1 MPRVQEFNRL
11 QNPAHETSDQAL
23 PGPVL
28 ATREEQPSSPFAP
41 QRAPLR
47 WFHALWALGIFALFC
62 LHFPHLRADFPNNS
76 PWMDYAKYTDEGW
89 YGNAAIRYYLTG
101 HWYLRGDFNPA
112 VALPIWPMLLSVVF
126 HFTGVSLVADRIL
139 GLAVFGV
146 NLLLA
151 FFVVR
156 TQAQRWAALL
166 AVTLLVT
173 SPFLW
178 AFSRLAILE
187 PLLICFLLLSWLL
200 ALRLPRASPR
210 AQMAMLVA
218 IGFLICLMVLTKT
231 TAIFILPSTLFLIAR
246 ARDFR
251 WVSVRAL
258 AIAAAAAALP
268 WCAWYFLLVRPHY
281 RVDYQYLFDAN
292 HWPQPSSFGGWLAAF
307 WWGLHGSLWISSTLC
322 ITAIVLLVLVLIP
335 WRSAAAS
342 SARSSNPDL
351 RSSLLTIA
359 SLLTAAGY
367 VFFAGWHNSPQPRYY
382 ETVLYPVC
390 FILALGAA
398 DLLRSSRPL
407 LLRICGLAS
416 LVVMVLVS
424 LIGIVRTVGYIRHP
438 EYTFINAAEGVTRYI
453 EEHPEQHRLL
463 LSISGDEIQLITGQ
477 PAICDDYGPWD
488 LPYRMRVYQ
497 PGWYAAWNELDP
509 GSLVDI
515 QTQYSLERVADF
527 PAFDDPDRNDLILY
541 RMNPLP
547 AAKQNYS
554 AQDEITANAGK

>member
-11 QNPAHETSDQAL
+11 QNPAHETSDQAA

-28 ATREEQPSSPFAP
+28 ATPEEQPSSPFAP

-112 VALPIWPMLLSVVF
+112 VALPIWPLLLSVVF

-187 PLLICFLLLSWLL
+187 PLLICFLLVSWLL
-200 ALRLPRASPR
+200 ALRLHRACPR

-251 WVSVRAL
+251 WASMRAL

-268 WCAWYFLLVRPHY
+268 WCIWYFLLVRPHY

-424 LIGIVRTVGYIRHP
+424 LIGIVHIVGYIRHP

-515 QTQYSLERVADF
+515 QTQYSLERVADL